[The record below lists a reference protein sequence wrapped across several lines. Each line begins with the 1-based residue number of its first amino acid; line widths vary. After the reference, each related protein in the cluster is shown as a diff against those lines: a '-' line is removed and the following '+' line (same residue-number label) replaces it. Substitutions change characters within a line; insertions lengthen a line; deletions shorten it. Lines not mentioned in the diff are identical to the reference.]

1 MSALRR
7 IAGRLVVLAAVL
19 LAVSFLTFAMLNVLG
34 GDPALAIVGADNAD
48 PETLDQVREELGLN
62 DSFLEQYAS
71 WVGGVLEGDL
81 GRSYKTKQPVSEAI
95 GERVPV
101 TAEVGLLAIVLAL
114 LLAVPL
120 AVWTAYRSGTKLDK
134 GASVA
139 TFGLLSIPNFLLAY
153 WLGYLVSVQLGWLP
167 RSGWVRLSEDP
178 VGNLKTAILPALSL
192 AIAEM
197 AVYTRILRSD
207 IIQTLQEDHLLLARA
222 KGLGTRRILFAHA
235 LRPSTLSLMTVIG
248 VQFGAL
254 IGGSIIVEQIFALPG
269 MGSYLLNAIYERDYV
284 VVQGVVLVIAAS
296 FVIVNFAVDI
306 VYRLLDPR
314 IKV

>member
-1 MSALRR
+1 MSLRR
-7 IAGRLVVLAAVL
+7 IIGRLVVLVGVL

-48 PETLDQVREELGLN
+48 QETLNQVREELGLN
-62 DSFLEQYAS
+62 DPFLVQYTD
-71 WVGGVLEGDL
+71 WVTGVVQGDL
-81 GRSYKTKQPVSEAI
+81 GRSYKTKQPVAEAI

-101 TAEVGLLAIVLAL
+101 TAEIGLLAILMALAV
-114 LLAVPL
+114 AVPL
-120 AVWTAYRSGTKLDK
+120 AVLTAYKAGTKTDK
-134 GASVA
+134 GTSAV

-153 WLGYLVSVQLGWLP
+153 WLGYIVAVRLGWLP
-167 RSGWVRLSEDP
+167 RSGWVRLTADP
-178 VGNLKTAILPALSL
+178 LENLRTAILPALSL

-207 IIQTLQEDHLLLARA
+207 MIQTLQEDYLLMARA
-222 KGLGTRRILFAHA
+222 KGLSTKRILFMHA

-269 MGSYLLNAIYERDYV
+269 MGNYLLNAIYERDYI
-284 VVQGVVLVIAAS
+284 VVQGVVVVIAAS

>member
-1 MSALRR
+1 MTLR
-7 IAGRLVVLAAVL
+7 GLGTRLVTLVAVL
-19 LAVSFLTFAMLNVLG
+19 VAVSFLTFSMLNVLG
-34 GDPALAIVGADNAD
+34 GDPAMAVVGADNAD
-48 PETLDQVREELGLN
+48 VETLELVREELGL
-62 DSFLEQYAS
+62 DKPFLRQYTD
-71 WVGGVLEGDL
+71 WVGGVVQGDL
-81 GRSYKTKQPVSEAI
+81 GRSFKTSQPVTEAI

-101 TAEVGLLAIVLAL
+101 TAQVGLLAVVIAL
-114 LLAVPL
+114 LGSIPIAVYS
-120 AVWTAYRSGTKLDK
+120 AYRAGSRLDK
-134 GASVA
+134 GTSTI
-139 TFGLLSIPNFLLAY
+139 TFGLLSLPNFLLAY

-167 RSGWVRLSEDP
+167 RSGWVRLTDDP
-178 VGNLKTAILPALSL
+178 MGNLKTAILPALSL
-192 AIAEM
+192 AAAEL

-207 IIQTLQEDHLLLARA
+207 IIQTLQEDYLLLARA
-222 KGLGTRRILFAHA
+222 KGLSTSRILFRHA
-235 LRPSTLSLMTVIG
+235 LRPSTLSLMTVVG

-269 MGSYLLNAIYERDYV
+269 MGSYLLNAIYERDYM

>member
-1 MSALRR
+1 MGIRGIGIR
-7 IAGRLVVLAAVL
+7 VVVLTAVL

-48 PETLDQVREELGLN
+48 PESLAAVRAELGL
-62 DSFLEQYAS
+62 DKPFLEQYGD
-71 WVGGVLEGDL
+71 WVGGVLQGDL
-81 GRSYKTKQPVSEAI
+81 GRSYKTNQKVTEAI

-114 LLAVPL
+114 ALAVPL
-120 AVWTAYRSGTKLDK
+120 AVLTAYRAGSRFDK
-134 GASVA
+134 GTSTV

-153 WLGYLVSVQLGWLP
+153 WLGYVVSVRLGWLP
-167 RSGWVRLSEDP
+167 RSGWTRLSEDP
-178 VGNLKTAILPALSL
+178 WGNLQTAILPALSL
-192 AIAEM
+192 AVAEL

-207 IIQTLQEDHLLLARA
+207 MIQTLQEDYLLMARS
-222 KGLGTRRILFAHA
+222 KGLTTSRILFRHA

-296 FVIVNFAVDI
+296 FVIVNFVVDV

-314 IKV
+314 ISV

>member
-1 MSALRR
+1 MSVRR
-7 IAGRLVVLAAVL
+7 MVGRLAVLVGVL
-19 LAVSFLTFAMLNVLG
+19 LAVSFLTFAMLNALG
-34 GDPALAIVGADNAD
+34 GDPALAIVGADSAD
-48 PETLDQVREELGLN
+48 PETLDAVRDELGLN
-62 DSFLEQYAS
+62 DPFLVQYAD
-71 WVGGVLEGDL
+71 WVTGVVQGDL
-81 GRSYKTKQPVSEAI
+81 GRSYKTSQPVAEAI

-101 TAEVGLLAIVLAL
+101 TAEVGLLAIVIAL
-114 LLAVPL
+114 LVAVPL
-120 AVWTAYRSGTKLDK
+120 AVWTSYKAGTKVDK
-134 GASVA
+134 STSAV

-153 WLGYLVSVQLGWLP
+153 WLGYIVAVKFGWLP
-167 RSGWVRLSEDP
+167 RSGWVRLSADP
-178 VGNLKTAILPALSL
+178 IGNLRTAILPALSL

-207 IIQTLQEDHLLLARA
+207 MIQTLQEDYLLMARA
-222 KGLGTRRILFAHA
+222 KGLSTRRILFLHA

-269 MGSYLLNAIYERDYV
+269 MGNYLLNAIYERDYV
-284 VVQGVVLVIAAS
+284 VVQGVVVVIAAS
-296 FVIVNFAVDI
+296 FVIVNFAVDT

>member
-1 MSALRR
+1 MNIRVLLTR
-7 IAGRLVVLAAVL
+7 IVVLAGVL
-19 LAVSFLTFAMLNVLG
+19 LAVSFLTFSMLNVLG
-34 GDPALAIVGADNAD
+34 GDPALAIIGPDNANA
-48 PETLDQVREELGLN
+48 ENVAAVREELGLN
-62 DSFLEQYAS
+62 KPFLEQYTD
-71 WVGGVLEGDL
+71 WVGNVLHGDL
-81 GRSYKTKQPVSEAI
+81 GRSYKTKQPVNEAI

-101 TAEVGLLAIVLAL
+101 TAELGLLAIALAL
-114 LLAVPL
+114 LVATPL
-120 AVWTAYRSGTKLDK
+120 AVLTAYKAGGRIDK
-134 GASVA
+134 ATSTA

-153 WLGYLVSVQLGWLP
+153 WLGYLVSVRLGWLP
-167 RSGWVRLSEDP
+167 RSGWTRLSQDP
-178 VGNLKTAILPALSL
+178 WGNLQTAILPAVSL

-207 IIQTLQEDHLLLARA
+207 MISTLQEDYLLMARS
-222 KGLGTRRILFAHA
+222 KGLTTRRILFFHA

-269 MGSYLLNAIYERDYV
+269 MGSYLLNAIYERDYI

-296 FVIVNFAVDI
+296 FVIVNFAVDT

-314 IKV
+314 IRA

>member
-1 MSALRR
+1 MTLRALS
-7 IAGRLVVLAAVL
+7 IRLVVLAGVL

-34 GDPALAIVGADNAD
+34 GDPALAIVGADNAN
-48 PETLDQVREELGLN
+48 PETLETVREELGLN
-62 DSFLEQYAS
+62 KPFLEQYTD
-71 WVGGVLEGDL
+71 WVVGAMQGDL
-81 GRSYKTKQPVSEAI
+81 GRSYKTKQPVAEAI

-114 LLAVPL
+114 FFAVPL
-120 AVWTAYRSGTKLDK
+120 AVLTAYKAGTRLDK
-134 GASVA
+134 STSAA
-139 TFGLLSIPNFLLAY
+139 TFGLLSVPNFLLAY

-167 RSGWVRLSEDP
+167 RSGWVRLSQDP
-178 VGNLKTAILPALSL
+178 WGNLQTAILPAISL
-192 AIAEM
+192 AVAEM

-207 IIQTLQEDHLLLARA
+207 MIGTLQEDYLLMARS
-222 KGLGTRRILFAHA
+222 KGLRTSRILFRHA

-284 VVQGVVLVIAAS
+284 VVQGVVLIIAAS
-296 FVIVNFAVDI
+296 FVIVNFTVDI

-314 IKV
+314 IRA

>member
-1 MSALRR
+1 MTPRGLLT
-7 IAGRLVVLAAVL
+7 RLVALAAVL
-19 LAVSFLTFAMLNVLG
+19 LAVSFLTFAMLNALG

-48 PETLDQVREELGLN
+48 AATIEAIREDLGLN
-62 DSFLEQYAS
+62 KPFMERYTD
-71 WVGGVLEGDL
+71 WVGGVLQGDL
-81 GRSYKTKQPVSEAI
+81 GRSYKTKQPVAEAI

-101 TAEVGLLAIVLAL
+101 TAQVGLLAILIAL
-114 LLAVPL
+114 VVAVPV
-120 AVWTAYRSGTKLDK
+120 AVLSAYKAGTKLDK
-134 GASVA
+134 GTSTA

-153 WLGYLVSVQLGWLP
+153 WLGYFVSVRLGWLP
-167 RSGWVRLSEDP
+167 RSGWTRLTADP
-178 VGNLKTAILPALSL
+178 VENLRTAILPALSL
-192 AIAEM
+192 AIAEL

-207 IIQTLQEDHLLLARA
+207 MIQTLQEDYLLMARS
-222 KGLGTRRILFAHA
+222 KGLTTRRILFFHA

-269 MGSYLLNAIYERDYV
+269 MGSYLLNAIYERDYI

-314 IKV
+314 IRA

>member
-1 MSALRR
+1 MRLQR
-7 IAGRLVVLAAVL
+7 IIGRLVVLVGVL

-48 PETLDQVREELGLN
+48 QETLNQVRDELGLN
-62 DSFLEQYAS
+62 DPFLVQYKD
-71 WVGGVLEGDL
+71 WVTGVVQGDL
-81 GRSYKTKQPVSEAI
+81 GRSYKTKQPVAEAI

-101 TAEVGLLAIVLAL
+101 TAEVGLLAIFIAL
-114 LLAVPL
+114 VVAVPL
-120 AVWTAYRSGTKLDK
+120 AVWTSYRAGTKVDK
-134 GASVA
+134 GTSAI

-153 WLGYLVSVQLGWLP
+153 WLGYIVAVRFGWLP
-167 RSGWVRLSEDP
+167 RSGWVRLTEDP
-178 VGNLKTAILPALSL
+178 LENLRTAILPALSL

-207 IIQTLQEDHLLLARA
+207 MIQTLQEDYLLMARS
-222 KGLGTRRILFAHA
+222 KGLSTTRILFMHA

-254 IGGSIIVEQIFALPG
+254 IGGGIIVEQIFALPG
-269 MGSYLLNAIYERDYV
+269 MGNYLLNAIYERDYI
-284 VVQGVVLVIAAS
+284 VVQGVVVVIAAS

>member
-1 MSALRR
+1 MPWRR
-7 IAGRLVVLAAVL
+7 ILGRLVVLAGVL

-48 PETLDQVREELGLN
+48 PETLDAVREELGLN
-62 DSFLEQYAS
+62 DSFISQYVD
-71 WVGGVLEGDL
+71 WVSGVLHGDL

-95 GERVPV
+95 GERIPV
-101 TAEVGLLAIVLAL
+101 TAEVGLLAIVIAL
-114 LLAVPL
+114 VVAIPL
-120 AVWTAYRSGTKLDK
+120 AVWTSYKAGTKVDK
-134 GASVA
+134 GASAV

-153 WLGYLVSVQLGWLP
+153 WLGYFVAVQLGWLP
-167 RSGWVRLSEDP
+167 RSGWVRMTEDP
-178 VGNLKTAILPALSL
+178 VENLRHAILPALSL

-207 IIQTLQEDHLLLARA
+207 MIQTLQEDYLLMARA
-222 KGLGTRRILFAHA
+222 KGLTTKRILFLHA

-269 MGSYLLNAIYERDYV
+269 MGNYLLNAIYERDYI

>member
-1 MSALRR
+1 MGLRNLA
-7 IAGRLVVLAAVL
+7 IRLVVLVAVL

-48 PETLDQVREELGLN
+48 PETVAAVRAELGL
-62 DSFLEQYAS
+62 DKPFLTQYFD
-71 WVGGVLEGDL
+71 WVGGVVNGDL
-81 GRSYKTKQPVSEAI
+81 GRSYKTNQKVTEAI

-101 TAEVGLLAIVLAL
+101 TAEVGLLAIVMAL
-114 LLAVPL
+114 VAAVPL
-120 AVWTAYRSGTKLDK
+120 AVLTAYRAGSKLDK
-134 GASVA
+134 GTSTA

-153 WLGYLVSVQLGWLP
+153 WLGYFVSVRLGWLP
-167 RSGWVRLSEDP
+167 RSGWTRLSEDP
-178 VGNLKTAILPALSL
+178 WGNLQTALLPALSL
-192 AIAEM
+192 AMAEM
-197 AVYTRILRSD
+197 AVYIRILRSD
-207 IIQTLQEDHLLLARA
+207 MIQTLQEDYLLMARS
-222 KGLGTRRILFAHA
+222 KGLTTKRILFRHA

-296 FVIVNFAVDI
+296 FVIVNFLVDV
-306 VYRLLDPR
+306 VYRALDPR
-314 IKV
+314 ISV

>member
-1 MSALRR
+1 MSVLRR

-62 DSFLEQYAS
+62 DSFLEQYTS

-81 GRSYKTKQPVSEAI
+81 GRSYKTKQPVAEAI

-101 TAEVGLLAIVLAL
+101 TAQVGLLAIVLAL
-114 LLAVPL
+114 VLAVPL
-120 AVWTAYRSGTKLDK
+120 AVWTAYRSGTKVDK

-167 RSGWVRLSEDP
+167 RSGWVRLSADP
-178 VGNLKTAILPALSL
+178 VGNLKTALLPALSL

-207 IIQTLQEDHLLLARA
+207 IIQTLQEDYLLLARA
-222 KGLGTRRILFAHA
+222 KGLSTRRILFAHA

-269 MGSYLLNAIYERDYV
+269 MGSYLLNAIYERDYI

-306 VYRLLDPR
+306 AYRLLDPR

>member
-1 MSALRR
+1 MSLRGLA
-7 IAGRLVVLAAVL
+7 IRLVTLIGVL

-48 PETLDQVREELGLN
+48 PETLATVREELGLN
-62 DSFLEQYAS
+62 DPFLQQYAD
-71 WVGGVLEGDL
+71 WAGGVVQGDF
-81 GRSYKTKQPVSEAI
+81 GRSFKTNQPVAEAI

-101 TAEVGLLAIVLAL
+101 TAEVGLLAILIAL
-114 LLAVPL
+114 TTAIPL
-120 AVWTAYRSGTKLDK
+120 AVWTSYRSGTKVDK
-134 GASVA
+134 ATSAA

-153 WLGYLVSVQLGWLP
+153 WLGYLVAVRLGWLP
-167 RSGWVRLSEDP
+167 RSGWVRLTDDP
-178 VGNLKTAILPALSL
+178 LENLRTAILPALSL
-192 AIAEM
+192 AVAEM

-207 IIQTLQEDHLLLARA
+207 MIQTLQEDYLLMARA
-222 KGLGTRRILFAHA
+222 KGLSTGRILFMHA

-284 VVQGVVLVIAAS
+284 VVQGVVVVIAAS

-306 VYRLLDPR
+306 VYRMLDPR

>member
-1 MSALRR
+1 MTARALL
-7 IAGRLVVLAAVL
+7 IRLVVLAGVL
-19 LAVSFLTFAMLNVLG
+19 LAVSFLTFSMLNVLG
-34 GDPALAIVGADNAD
+34 GDPALAIVGPDNAD
-48 PETLDQVREELGLN
+48 AETVAAIREELGLN
-62 DSFLEQYAS
+62 KPFLEQYTD
-71 WVGGVLEGDL
+71 WVGGVLQGDL
-81 GRSYKTKQPVSEAI
+81 GRSYKTKQPVAEAI

-114 LLAVPL
+114 FVAVPL
-120 AVWTAYRSGTKLDK
+120 AVLSAYKAGSRLDK
-134 GASVA
+134 GTSTA

-153 WLGYLVSVQLGWLP
+153 WLGYFVSVQLGWLP
-167 RSGWVRLSEDP
+167 RSGWTRLSQDP
-178 VGNLKTAILPALSL
+178 WGNFQTAILPAISL

-207 IIQTLQEDHLLLARA
+207 MIQTLQEDYLLMARS
-222 KGLGTRRILFAHA
+222 KGLRTSRILFRHA

-306 VYRLLDPR
+306 IYRFLDPR
-314 IKV
+314 IRA

>member
-1 MSALRR
+1 MSVLRR
-7 IAGRLVVLAAVL
+7 LAGRFVVLAAVL

-48 PETLDQVREELGLN
+48 PETLEKVRDELGLN
-62 DSFLEQYAS
+62 DSFLEQYTS

-81 GRSYKTKQPVSEAI
+81 GRSYKTKQPVAEAI

-101 TAEVGLLAIVLAL
+101 TAQVGLLAIVLAL
-114 LLAVPL
+114 VLAVPL
-120 AVWTAYRSGTKLDK
+120 AVWTAYRSGTKVDK
-134 GASVA
+134 AASVA

-178 VGNLKTAILPALSL
+178 IGNLKTALLPALSL

-222 KGLGTRRILFAHA
+222 KGLSTRRILFAHA

-269 MGSYLLNAIYERDYV
+269 MGSYLLNAIYERDYI

-306 VYRLLDPR
+306 AYRLLDPR